1 MAHRHTASRL
11 VKVRRARLY
20 KRTISCSGQS
30 LPDP

>member
-20 KRTISCSGQS
+20 K
-30 LPDP
+30 

>member
-20 KRTISCSGQS
+20 KRTISCS
-30 LPDP
+30 

>member
-20 KRTISCSGQS
+20 KRTISCAG
-30 LPDP
+30 

>member
-20 KRTISCSGQS
+20 KRT
-30 LPDP
+30 

>member
-20 KRTISCSGQS
+20 
-30 LPDP
+30 

>member
-20 KRTISCSGQS
+20 KRTIS
-30 LPDP
+30 

>member
-20 KRTISCSGQS
+20 KRTISCSG
-30 LPDP
+30 